1 MVKLD
6 MSKAHDRVEWCFLE
20 KMMCTLGFCEE
31 WVRTIMKC
39 VTIVKYRIKVN
50 GGLIEEIIT
59 EHGLPQGD
67 PLSPYLFLQC
77 AKAFCCLVHT
87 AEEDGELMGVK
98 VCQDAPSINNVMF
111 ADNSLLLLRTDD
123 RSAGCLQHIL

>member
-39 VTIVKYRIKVN
+39 VTIVKYRIMVN

-77 AKAFCCLVHT
+77 AKAFSCLVHT
-87 AEEDGELMGVK
+87 AEDGELMGVK

-123 RSAGCLQHIL
+123 RSAGCLQHIF